1 MKGTIS
7 IVIAIF
13 SLLISVGTLTFQ
25 LKSKPLGDGIEKYS
39 FAEPIDAYK
48 AILQMEINKDILAQM
63 QFNAAIWAISDRK
76 VKEQLETIKISKT
89 REYEG
94 KTILFIEY
102 NEAGLL
108 KRDFEGMEKDA
119 DSGFWHKA
127 LTSEYEMEDKNPAL
141 AAEIKQWKK

>member
-39 FAEPIDAYK
+39 FAEPLDAYK
-48 AILQMEINKDILAQM
+48 STLLMDINKDILAQI
-63 QFNAAIWAISDRK
+63 QFNAAISDRK
-76 VKEQLETIKISKT
+76 TKEQLETIKVSKT

-102 NEAGLL
+102 NEAGLP
-108 KRDFEGMEKDA
+108 KHDIEGMEKDA
-119 DSGFWHKA
+119 VSGFWHNA
-127 LTSEYEMEDKNPAL
+127 YTSEYEMENKNPAL